1 MEDTY
6 NAAKNNRNNPTKKRK
21 IAFSVQY
28 ETYGNPFSEE
38 NVNSNRNSTIDFDSP
53 NMEVSPFL
61 QSVWANNFLVTNMVE
76 QFIKREIINKQQKQ
90 LILDADEDPE
100 LLVDFVDEEGGLTL
114 SPTKAINRSK
124 CG

>member
-1 MEDTY
+1 
-6 NAAKNNRNNPTKKRK
+6 
-21 IAFSVQY
+21 
-28 ETYGNPFSEE
+28 
-38 NVNSNRNSTIDFDSP
+38 
-53 NMEVSPFL
+53 
-61 QSVWANNFLVTNMVE
+61 MVE